1 MRISAGDFSCVDG
14 GLCSPWLGACRGC
27 PRGLPVALKI
37 LPDALQG
44 GLIHR
49 VRGTGCAR
57 RRMNVMSLTSRVVWI
72 LLCSL
77 VWSAACANE
86 MPESK
91 DDGKGAAGAPS
102 SPLVGATAGSSSAP
116 STAPK
121 PNAAPAST
129 PASSGSTSQPSQST
143 TPPAAVSGSTAGSAS
158 PAKPAA
164 TSGSAG
170 SGGSAAPATSAAGS
184 AAPPAASGGTAGA
197 AAPLPDLDDIL
208 PPLST
213 PETRIPSPSNPAECP
228 ATAPEDPVGDCLGLP
243 IYLECNY
250 GTYFC
255 VCDWYH
261 WLCAG

>member
-1 MRISAGDFSCVDG
+1 
-14 GLCSPWLGACRGC
+14 
-27 PRGLPVALKI
+27 
-37 LPDALQG
+37 
-44 GLIHR
+44 
-49 VRGTGCAR
+49 
-57 RRMNVMSLTSRVVWI
+57 MSLTSRVVWI
-72 LLCSL
+72 SLCSL

-86 MPESK
+86 LPDST
-91 DDGKGAAGAPS
+91 DNGKG
-102 SPLVGATAGSSSAP
+102 VAGSPASPVISSGSAGSAAAP
-116 STAPK
+116 ATTPK

-129 PASSGSTSQPSQST
+129 PATSGSTSQPSQAA
-143 TPPAAVSGSTAGSAS
+143 TPPAATSGGAGAAS

-164 TSGSAG
+164 ASGGAG
-170 SGGSAAPATSAAGS
+170 SVAAPTTSSAGS
-184 AAPPAASGGTAGA
+184 AAPPAASGGTAG

-213 PETRIPSPSNPAECP
+213 PETRIPSPNNPAECP
-228 ATAPEDPVGDCLGLP
+228 AEAPENPVGDCLGLP